1 MTLPDDEAR
10 KLAELVLDEYSSMH
24 PEDAE
29 LIEEKKNLA
38 RKVKELLDRQR
49 WIPVSERLPSDKTE
63 KFYGGPEGSWGLPVL
78 IITKFHKNEGI
89 LRLFG
94 YFDSDDNCFYSRGEK
109 FEVDYWMP
117 QPPEQP

>member
-49 WIPVSERLPSDKTE
+49 WIPVKERQRLVYNKQTKKIDIIRISD
-63 KFYGGPEGSWGLPVL
+63 GLVSDS
-78 IITKFHKNEGI
+78 
-89 LRLFG
+89 
-94 YFDSDDNCFYSRGEK
+94 FD
-109 FEVDYWMP
+109 
-117 QPPEQP
+117 PPEYCHETP